1 MADSSE
7 NDHDQAG
14 TNARDDSRTRDDRF
28 GTQDPH
34 GPNAWSY
41 SADRQR
47 FTVLRLHQQGG
58 LGRLMIAQDGELN
71 REIALKEI
79 LPAFADDQ
87 ENRRRFVREAEI
99 TGNLEHPGIV
109 PVYSLGEFA
118 DGRPYYA
125 MRLIR
130 GVDLRMAIE
139 DFHAKGASRSEK
151 ELEFRQLLSRF
162 VTVCQAIDYAHSRGV
177 IHRDLKPGNIML
189 GDYGETLVVDWG
201 LAKTLHGQPAP
212 EDFDLRPV
220 TPSNRAHT
228 DQTQAGRIVGT
239 TQYMSPEQAAGR
251 LDQLT
256 ALSDVYGLGATLFHL
271 LAGRPPFDGDADDI
285 VFRVQQGR
293 FKRPREV
300 RSAIAKPLEAICL
313 KAMTRNPADR
323 YSSAREL
330 ALDVER
336 YLADEPVA
344 AYREPIAT
352 RSWRWVRRH
361 RAMVTSG
368 FIIAALAIAGL
379 SVGVGLLKV
388 QRDRAERNFAL
399 AQDAVRQ
406 YYIRVSE
413 ETLLNQPGMQ
423 PLRDSLLK
431 QALDY
436 YEEFLKERGDDP
448 QLQQEVAEAEFF
460 VGRMTETIDSAEA
473 AIEHYERAAEIQR
486 RLAAQ
491 NPGDQRDALEI
502 ALAQSL
508 NALGRANQN
517 LQQADEAVKYFSEAA
532 ALREAIAENRPD
544 DAEAA
549 RALAS
554 SLMNLGLLDLA
565 AGSDQS
571 AINQMERAQTI
582 RLAHRNG
589 NEAPTPLLR
598 DIGMG
603 HFNLAQ
609 ARVKQGKLD
618 AAKANLGEAIV
629 TFSGLAKQAPTD
641 FENSRRLA
649 LCQRMLGDVEA
660 AANRAEEAVA
670 AFESA
675 RATMQ
680 HLVDRNPSVPEYA
693 ADLAGI
699 EMNLGMQLNADGETD
714 QALAALESAAQR
726 LQKLHDDGEASP
738 RQQGD
743 LGVALRATG
752 ELLAA
757 IYKTDEARVKLR
769 ESQQVLQEL
778 VRRFPDEPQFAAELK
793 LTDELLAEMDSI

>member
-1 MADSSE
+1 MADSAE
-7 NDHDQAG
+7 NPQEPSG

-28 GTQDPH
+28 VTQDPR

-41 SADRQR
+41 SSERQR

-79 LPAFADDQ
+79 LPAYADDQ

-130 GVDLRMAIE
+130 GGDLRMALD
-139 DFHAKGASRSEK
+139 DFFAKPASRSEK
-151 ELEFRQLLSRF
+151 ELEFRQLLARF
-162 VTVCQAIDYAHSRGV
+162 VTVCQAVDYAHNRGV

-201 LAKTLHGQPAP
+201 LAKTLDGLATSD
-212 EDFDLRPV
+212 DFDLAPV

-239 TQYMSPEQAAGR
+239 MQYMSPEQAAGR
-251 LDQLT
+251 LDLLT
-256 ALSDVYGLGATLFHL
+256 AVSDVYGLGATLCHL
-271 LAGRPPFDGDADDI
+271 LTGRPPFDGDQNDI

-300 RSAIAKPLEAICL
+300 RSEIPKPLEAICL
-313 KAMTRNPADR
+313 KAMARRPADR
-323 YSSAREL
+323 YGSAREL

-336 YLADEPVA
+336 FLADEPVA
-344 AYREPIAT
+344 AYREPIAA

-361 RAMVTSG
+361 RAVVTSG
-368 FIIAALAIAGL
+368 FLIAALLIAGL
-379 SVGVGLLKV
+379 TVGLGLLKV

-448 QLQQEVAEAEFF
+448 QLQREVAEAEFF
-460 VGRMTETIDSAEA
+460 VGRMTETIDSPAEA
-473 AIEHYERAAEIQR
+473 VGHFERAAEIQR
-486 RLAAQ
+486 KLAAQ
-491 NPGDQRDALEI
+491 NTSEQRDDLEI

-517 LQQADEAVKYFSEAA
+517 LQQSDAAVRYFTEAT
-532 ALREAIAENRPD
+532 ALREAIADRRPN

-549 RALAS
+549 RSLAS
-554 SLMNLGLLDLA
+554 SLMNLGLLDLG
-565 AGSDQS
+565 AGKDQQ

-582 RLAHRNG
+582 RMAHRNG
-589 NEAPTPLLR
+589 DETAAPLLR

-603 HFNLAQ
+603 YFNLAQ
-609 ARVKQGKLD
+609 ARIKQGNLD
-618 AAKANLGEAIV
+618 AAKANLGEAIA
-629 TFSGLAKQAPTD
+629 TFSSLAKHTPSD

-660 AANRAEEAVA
+660 AAGRAEEAVA
-670 AFESA
+670 AFESG

-680 HLVDRNPSVPEYA
+680 ELVDRNPSVPEYA

-699 EMNLGMQLNADGETD
+699 EMNLGMQLNADGETS
-714 QALAALESAAQR
+714 QSLAALESASNR
-726 LQKLHDDGEASP
+726 LQKLHDGGEASP
-738 RQQGD
+738 RQQRD

-752 ELLAA
+752 ELLSA
-757 IYKTDEARVKLR
+757 IYKTDEARAKLR

-778 VRRFPDEPQFAAELK
+778 VRRHPDEPQFSAELK
-793 LTDELLAEMDSI
+793 LTDELLAELDSI

>member
-1 MADSSE
+1 MADSAE
-7 NDHDQAG
+7 NPQEPSG

-28 GTQDPH
+28 VTQDPR

-41 SADRQR
+41 SSERQR

-79 LPAFADDQ
+79 LPAYADNQ

-130 GVDLRMAIE
+130 GVDLRMAID
-139 DFHAKGASRSEK
+139 DFFAKPASRSEK
-151 ELEFRQLLSRF
+151 ELEFRQLLARF
-162 VTVCQAIDYAHSRGV
+162 VTVCQAVDYAHNRGV

-201 LAKTLHGQPAP
+201 LAKTLDGLATAD
-212 EDFDLRPV
+212 DFDLAPV
-220 TPSNRAHT
+220 SPSNRAHT

-251 LDQLT
+251 LDLLT
-256 ALSDVYGLGATLFHL
+256 AASDVYGLGATLCHL
-271 LAGRPPFDGDADDI
+271 LTGRPPFDGDQDDI

-300 RSAIAKPLEAICL
+300 RSEIPKPLEAICL
-313 KAMTRNPADR
+313 KAMARQPAER
-323 YSSAREL
+323 YASARGL

-336 YLADEPVA
+336 FLADEPVT
-344 AYREPIAT
+344 AYREPIAA

-361 RAMVTSG
+361 RAVVTSG
-368 FIIAALAIAGL
+368 FLIGALTIGGL
-379 SVGVGLLKV
+379 TVGLGLLKV

-423 PLRDSLLK
+423 PLRDALLK

-460 VGRMTETIDSAEA
+460 VGRMTETIDSPAEA
-473 AIEHYERAAEIQR
+473 IDHFERAAEIQR
-486 RLAAQ
+486 KLAALSS
-491 NPGDQRDALEI
+491 GDQRDELEI

-508 NALGRANQN
+508 NALGRTNQN
-517 LQQADEAVKYFSEAA
+517 LQQADAAVKYFTEATT
-532 ALREAIAENRPD
+532 LREAIADRRPN

-549 RALAS
+549 RSLAS
-554 SLMNLGLLDLA
+554 SLMNLGLLDLG
-565 AGSDQS
+565 AGKDQQ
-571 AINQMERAQTI
+571 AIRLMERAQTI
-582 RLAHRNG
+582 RMAHRNG
-589 NEAPTPLLR
+589 DDTTAPLLR

-603 HFNLAQ
+603 YFNLTQ
-609 ARVKQGKLD
+609 ARIKQGNLD
-618 AAKANLGEAIV
+618 EAKANLGEAIA
-629 TFSGLAKQAPTD
+629 TFSSLAKQTPSD

-660 AANRAEEAVA
+660 AAGRAEEAVA
-670 AFESA
+670 AFESG
-675 RATMQ
+675 RATLQ
-680 HLVDRNPSVPEYA
+680 ELVDRNPSVPEYA

-699 EMNLGMQLNADGETD
+699 EMNLGMQLNADGETS
-714 QALAALESAAQR
+714 QSLAALESAAQR
-726 LQKLHDDGEASP
+726 LQKLHDSGEASP

-757 IYKTDEARVKLR
+757 IYKTDEARAKLR

-778 VRRFPDEPQFAAELK
+778 VRHYPDEPQFAAELK
-793 LTDELLAEMDSI
+793 LTEQLLAELDSI

>member
-1 MADSSE
+1 MADSA
-7 NDHDQAG
+7 DHDQDPAG
-14 TNARDDSRTRDDRF
+14 TNARADSRTRDDRF
-28 GTQDPH
+28 HTQDPK

-41 SADRQR
+41 SSERQR

-58 LGRLMIAQDGELN
+58 LGRLMIAQDSELN

-79 LPAFADDQ
+79 LPAYADDQ

-130 GVDLRMAIE
+130 GVDLRMAI
-139 DFHAKGASRSEK
+139 DDYFIKPASRSEK
-151 ELEFRQLLSRF
+151 ELEFRQLLARF
-162 VTVCQAIDYAHSRGV
+162 VSVCQAVDYAHSRGV

-201 LAKTLHGQPAP
+201 LAKTLDGRATTD
-212 EDFDLRPV
+212 DFDLAPV

-239 TQYMSPEQAAGR
+239 TQYMSPEQASGR
-251 LDQLT
+251 LDLLT
-256 ALSDVYGLGATLFHL
+256 AASDVYGLGATLYHL
-271 LAGRPPFDGDADDI
+271 LAGRPPFDGEMDDI

-293 FKRPREV
+293 FKRPREA
-300 RSAIAKPLEAICL
+300 RREIPKPLEAICL
-313 KAMTRNPADR
+313 KAMARKPADR
-323 YSSAREL
+323 YASAREL

-336 YLADEPVA
+336 FLADEPVA
-344 AYREPIAT
+344 AYREPIASRT
-352 RSWRWVRRH
+352 WRWVRRH
-361 RAMVTSG
+361 RAVVTSG
-368 FIIAALAIAGL
+368 FLIAALTIAGL
-379 SVGVGLLKV
+379 MIGLGLLKV

-448 QLQQEVAEAEFF
+448 QLQREVAEAEFF
-460 VGRMTETIDSAEA
+460 VGRMTETIDSPAEA
-473 AIEHYERAAEIQR
+473 VAHYERAAGIQR
-486 RLAAQ
+486 KLAAPISG
-491 NPGDQRDALEI
+491 NQRDELET
-502 ALAQSL
+502 ALAQTL
-508 NALGRANQN
+508 NALGRAHQN
-517 LQQADEAVKYFSEAA
+517 LQQAAAARRYFTEAA
-532 ALREAIAENRPD
+532 ALRETIAERRPN

-549 RALAS
+549 RAFAS

-565 AGSDQS
+565 TGSDQS
-571 AINQMERAQTI
+571 AIGQMERAQMI
-582 RLAHRNG
+582 RLAHRDG
-589 NEAPTPLLR
+589 DEAPAALAR

-603 HFNLAQ
+603 YFNMAQ

-618 AAKANLGEAIV
+618 EAKANLGEAIA
-629 TFSGLAKQAPTD
+629 TFSKLAERAPSD

-649 LCQRMLGDVEA
+649 LCQRMLGDVESA
-660 AANRAEEAVA
+660 AGRAEEAIA

-680 HLVDRNPSVPEYA
+680 ELVDHNPNVPDYA

-699 EMNLGMQLNADGETD
+699 EMNLGMQLNADGETS
-714 QALAALESAAQR
+714 QSLAALQSASHR
-726 LQKLHDDGEASP
+726 LQKLLDGGEASP
-738 RQQGD
+738 RQQSD
-743 LGVALRATG
+743 LGAALRATG
-752 ELLAA
+752 ELLST
-757 IYKTDEARVKLR
+757 IYKTDEARAKLR
-769 ESQQVLQEL
+769 ESRQVLQEL
-778 VRRFPDEPQFAAELK
+778 VRRYPNEPQFAAELK
-793 LTDELLAEMDSI
+793 LTDELLAELDSI

>member
-1 MADSSE
+1 MADSAE
-7 NDHDQAG
+7 NDHDPAG

-162 VTVCQAIDYAHSRGV
+162 VTVCQAVDYAHSRGV

-313 KAMTRNPADR
+313 KAMARNPADR
-323 YSSAREL
+323 YASAREL

-336 YLADEPVA
+336 FLADEPVA
-344 AYREPIAT
+344 AYREPIT
-352 RSWRWVRRH
+352 VRTWRWVRRH

-368 FIIAALAIAGL
+368 LLIAALTMTGLAI
-379 SVGVGLLKV
+379 GVGLLKV
-388 QRDRAERNFAL
+388 QRDRAERNFQL

-448 QLQQEVAEAEFF
+448 QLRHEAAQAEFF
-460 VGRMTETIDSAEA
+460 VGRMTETIDSPA
-473 AIEHYERAAEIQR
+473 AALPHYERAAELQR
-486 RLAAQ
+486 ELL
-491 NPGDQRDALEI
+491 RDASESERDRLD
-502 ALAQSL
+502 ADYAQTI
-508 NALGRANQN
+508 NALGRAHQN
-517 LQQADEAVKYFSEAA
+517 LQQPELARKFFNEAVQIRQSLAERRPNDVEAG
-532 ALREAIAENRPD
+532 RTC
-544 DAEAA
+544 
-549 RALAS
+549 AS
-554 SLMNLGLLDLA
+554 SLMNLALLDLA
-565 AGSDQS
+565 AGKAAAALPQL
-571 AINQMERAQTI
+571 ERAQSI
-582 RLAHRNG
+582 RLAHRHG
-589 NEAPTPLLR
+589 AETPALLVR
-598 DIGMG
+598 DMGMG
-603 HFNLAQ
+603 YFNLAQ
-609 ARVKQGKLD
+609 AYLAEGQLP
-618 AAKANLGEAIV
+618 AAKSNLADAIA
-629 TFSGLAKQAPTD
+629 TFTAIADETPED
-641 FENSRRLA
+641 FENRRRLA
-649 LCQRMLGDVEA
+649 LCQRMLADVEA
-660 AANRAEEAVA
+660 SSGNAEEAVA
-670 AFESA
+670 AFEQA
-675 RATMQ
+675 RQTMQ
-680 HLVDRNPSVPEYA
+680 ELTDRNPSVPEYA

-699 EMNLGMQLNADGETD
+699 EMNLGLQLNADGE
-714 QALAALESAAQR
+714 AAGRSRRCRRRSTGCERSTSPAPPRRAS
-726 LQKLHDDGEASP
+726 EPIWASP
-738 RQQGD
+738 S
-743 LGVALRATG
+743 AP
-752 ELLAA
+752 LASCC
-757 IYKTDEARVKLR
+757 RSSSGSMRR
-769 ESQQVLQEL
+769 ESCCMN
-778 VRRFPDEPQFAAELK
+778 RSRFCNNLFVSI
-793 LTDELLAEMDSI
+793 LATLGMPRS